1 MIDPLT
7 SASSP
12 LTGPTNGSTGSPTNN
27 TAFNAALQAAQK
39 AEERRQSHASDVD
52 SIKTKG
58 FSAWARDTQIEALKE
73 KLRKQVMA
81 DMGVDENSLSR
92 LSSVVR
98 EVLEKK
104 IQEEVER
111 RMQEAAAK
119 GDTDKDDK
127 KTVAQSS
134 VAASAQLGK
143 KDQDGK
149 TCPVIPALSWP
160 GAASLF

>member
-1 MIDPLT
+1 MIDPLASAT
-7 SASSP
+7 ASLASTAPSSASP
-12 LTGPTNGSTGSPTNN
+12 INN
-27 TAFNAALQAAQK
+27 TAFDAALQAAQK
-39 AEERRQSHASDVD
+39 EEARRQAHASDMD
-52 SIKTKG
+52 AIKTKG

-81 DMGVDENSLSR
+81 DMGIDDQSLSR
-92 LSSVVR
+92 LSAVMR

-111 RMQEAAAK
+111 RMQEAAAETEQSED
-119 GDTDKDDK
+119 G
-127 KTVAQSS
+127 KTATSQSS
-134 VAASAQLGK
+134 VTASAQVGK